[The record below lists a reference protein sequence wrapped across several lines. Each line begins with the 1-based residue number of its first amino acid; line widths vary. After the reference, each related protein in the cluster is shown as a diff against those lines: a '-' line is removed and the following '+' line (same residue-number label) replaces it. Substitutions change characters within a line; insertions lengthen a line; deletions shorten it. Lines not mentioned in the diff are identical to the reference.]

1 MVIPL
6 RCKDAAVK
14 RTKRTPIAVLR
25 HTLGSYEG
33 QEEVFAATV
42 QCSVS
47 WVKKA
52 SSGLRAITPKTARQV
67 SLATGVSEKWLLVG
81 DPNAPIVE
89 RDDVT
94 PYTRGS
100 YEGWRRDNLT
110 ARDSEQSKSFLPEQS
125 TTAAPID
132 PRSVAMFAADVIRAV
147 FAAMEAGKGN
157 VAVNDL
163 WKYSG
168 VMKRRY
174 GFPSQTRDSE
184 LFTRCVGEL
193 IAREVDANAHWRGL

>member
-1 MVIPL
+1 M
-6 RCKDAAVK
+6 KSKK
-14 RTKRTPIAVLR
+14 RTQIAVLR

-52 SSGLRAITPKTARQV
+52 SSGLRTITPKTARQV

-81 DPNAPIVE
+81 DPNAPILE

-94 PYTRGS
+94 PYTRES

-110 ARDSEQSKSFLPEQS
+110 AGYSDQSESSLQEGS
-125 TTAAPID
+125 TTTATVD
-132 PRSVAMFAADVIRAV
+132 PRLVAAFASEITKSLFAAY
-147 FAAMEAGKGN
+147 EAGRVN
-157 VAVNDL
+157 TAINDL
-163 WKYSG
+163 WKFSK
-168 VMKRRY
+168 VMKGRY
-174 GFPSQTRDSE
+174 GAPNELGVAVQFTRDVAVEVVE
-184 LFTRCVGEL
+184 LSTIE
-193 IAREVDANAHWRGL
+193 WRNMMSRNDR

>member
-1 MVIPL
+1 V
-6 RCKDAAVK
+6 KSKK
-14 RTKRTPIAVLR
+14 RTQIAVLR

-52 SSGLRAITPKTARQV
+52 SSGLRTITPKTARQV

-81 DPNAPIVE
+81 DPNAPILE

-94 PYTRGS
+94 PYTRES

-110 ARDSEQSKSFLPEQS
+110 ASYSDQSESSWQEGAT
-125 TTAAPID
+125 TTATVD
-132 PRSVAMFAADVIRAV
+132 PRLVAAFASEITKSLFAAY
-147 FAAMEAGKGN
+147 EAGR
-157 VAVNDL
+157 VSTAINDL
-163 WKYSG
+163 WKFSK
-168 VMKRRY
+168 VMKSRY
-174 GFPSQTRDSE
+174 GAPNELGVAVQFTRDVAVEVVE
-184 LFTRCVGEL
+184 LSNIEMRNMMS
-193 IAREVDANAHWRGL
+193 RNDR

>member
-1 MVIPL
+1 M
-6 RCKDAAVK
+6 KSKK
-14 RTKRTPIAVLR
+14 RTQIAVLR

-52 SSGLRAITPKTARQV
+52 SSGLRTITPKTARQV

-81 DPNAPIVE
+81 DPNAPILE

-94 PYTRGS
+94 PYTRES

-110 ARDSEQSKSFLPEQS
+110 ASYSDQSESSWQEGAT
-125 TTAAPID
+125 TTATVD
-132 PRSVAMFAADVIRAV
+132 PRLVAAFASEITKSLFAAY
-147 FAAMEAGKGN
+147 EAGR
-157 VAVNDL
+157 VSTAINDL
-163 WKYSG
+163 WKFSK
-168 VMKRRY
+168 VMKSRY
-174 GFPSQTRDSE
+174 GAPNELGVAVQFTRDVAVEVVE
-184 LFTRCVGEL
+184 LSNIEMRNMMS
-193 IAREVDANAHWRGL
+193 RNDR